1 MAVLDSSAD
10 AVVGCIAGL
19 SFEQIA
25 PWVNSLERCGFCG
38 RKIVIYLRTDPD
50 AIAELS
56 RRGYETYDASILH
69 AKGNARFKKDSDPEE
84 ISVNRFFYIWY
95 FLTQVAAAAP
105 TRYLIATDVTDVI
118 FQKNPSEWL
127 ERNLGDK
134 RLLVGCES
142 LPFEAEPW
150 GAATMRECFGP
161 HVWEAWRNKLIY
173 NAGTMAGEFRAIV
186 DICLQVY
193 FLAPGEKV
201 LYSDQQALNL
211 LLDSR
216 VYRDITLFASS
227 EDGWACQAGTT
238 ADPKLL
244 PQVRDRL
251 TSSEPTFDG
260 EFVRT
265 AAGEIFTIVHQYN
278 RVPVWDAALKMK
290 YGDLTTVVR
299 PSGGGGWL
307 SRLLQGGRS

>member
-1 MAVLDSSAD
+1 MAVMDSSAD
-10 AVVGCIAGL
+10 IVVGCIAGL

-25 PWVNSLERCGFCG
+25 PWVNSLERCGFEG
-38 RKIVIYLRTDPD
+38 RRVVIHLRTDPET
-50 AIAELS
+50 IAELN
-56 RRGYETYDASILH
+56 RRGCETYDASILY
-69 AKGNARFKKDSDPEE
+69 AKADQRFKKNSDPEE

-95 FLTQVAAAAP
+95 FLSQIATGRPV
-105 TRYLIATDVTDVI
+105 RYLIATDVTDVL
-118 FQKNPSEWL
+118 FQRNPSEWL

-150 GAATMRECFGP
+150 GAETMKACFGP
-161 HVWEAWRNKLIY
+161 HVWEAWRNNLIY
-173 NAGTMAGEFRAIV
+173 NAGTIAGEFQTLV
-186 DICLQVY
+186 DVCLQVY
-193 FLAPGEKV
+193 FLAPGDRV

-211 LLDSR
+211 LLGSQ
-216 VYRDITLFASS
+216 VYREITLFASS

-244 PQVRDRL
+244 LEVRERL
-251 TSSEPTFDG
+251 TGPEPTFDG

-278 RVPVWDAALKMK
+278 RVPGWDTALKMK
-290 YGDLTTVVR
+290 YGKLATAAKSNRGT
-299 PSGGGGWL
+299 SWL
-307 SRLLQGGRS
+307 GRLIPGGRP